1 MATVVT
7 RSGSDGK
14 PRYDVRYRDP
24 AGIQRKRSFTRRSDA
39 AAYSATVEAD
49 KLRGLYVDRNAGR
62 ELFRVYADR
71 WLTSQIFAP
80 NTRAVVTSRLKNHA
94 YPILGTKPLASIRPS
109 TVQAWAKSLSR
120 LAPSTQHAVYGHVQA
135 ILTAAVD
142 DQLIATNPCK
152 APSVTR
158 PRNRS
163 PKIAVWPRERV
174 PAMSTSLP
182 DRYQVVVPIG
192 AGLGLRQGEIFGL
205 AVDDVDF
212 LRREVTV
219 RRQVTIHSSRL
230 VFAPPKY
237 GKIRTVPLAPTV
249 AEALAEHLVRHSAI
263 SITLPWIEHDGPPVT
278 ALLVCHTR
286 ERKAINRNYFNTI
299 WHTALR
305 DINVEPGRQNGCH
318 ALRHFFASVLLDAG
332 ESIKVVSHHLGHT
345 DPGFTLRTYTHLMP
359 DTRVRSVR
367 AIDAIFSPD
376 CAIDVPSEGR
386 A

>member
-7 RSGSDGK
+7 RQGADAK

-24 AGIQRKRSFTRRSDA
+24 AGVQRKRSFRKKAEAT
-39 AAYSATVEAD
+39 AYSATVEAD
-49 KLRGLYVDRNAGR
+49 KLRGAYVDRNAGR
-62 ELFRVYADR
+62 ELFKVYAGR

-94 YPILGTKPLASIRPS
+94 YPALGAKPLASIRPS
-109 TVQAWAKSLSR
+109 TIQAWAKSLSR

-142 DQLIATNPCK
+142 DQLIARNPCK

-163 PKIAVWPRERV
+163 PKITVWPRERV
-174 PAMSTSLP
+174 PKMAASLP
-182 DRYQVVVPIG
+182 ERYQIVVPIG

-205 AVDDVDF
+205 AVEDVDF

-219 RRQVTIHSSRL
+219 RRQVSQALSRQ

-237 GKIRTVPLAPTV
+237 GKMRMIPLAPSV
-249 AEALAEHLVRHSAI
+249 AEAIAAHLARYPAI
-263 SITLPWIEHDGPPVT
+263 EVTLPWVEHDGPPVT
-278 ALLVCHTR
+278 VRLICQTR
-286 ERKAINRNYFNTI
+286 ERKAINRNYFNTV

-305 DINVEPGRQNGCH
+305 GIQVDPGRQNGCH

-332 ESIKVVSHHLGHT
+332 ESIKVVSEHLGHT

-367 AIDAIFSPD
+367 AIDGVFLSG
-376 CAIDVPSEGR
+376 CAMDVPSEGG

>member
-7 RSGSDGK
+7 RSGSDGR

-24 AGIQRKRSFTRRSDA
+24 GGVQRKRSFARRSDA
-39 AAYSATVEAD
+39 TAYAATVEAD
-49 KLRGLYVDRNAGR
+49 KLRGSYVDRNAGR
-62 ELFRVYADR
+62 ELFKTYAEQ
-71 WLTSQIFAP
+71 WLSSQIFAP
-80 NTRAVVTSRLKNHA
+80 NTRTVVTSRLKNHA
-94 YPILGTKPLASIRPS
+94 YPVLGSKPLASIRPS

-142 DQLIATNPCK
+142 DQLIASNPCK

-163 PKIAVWPRERV
+163 PKIAVWPRDRV
-174 PAMSTSLP
+174 PAMAASLP
-182 DRYQVVVPIG
+182 ERYQVLIPIG

-219 RRQVTIHSSRL
+219 RRQVSIDSSRL

-237 GKIRTVPLAPTV
+237 GKIRTVPLAPAV
-249 AEALAEHLVRHSAI
+249 ADAIAAHLARRPAI
-263 SITLPWIEHDGPPVT
+263 PVTLPWIEHDGPPVT
-278 ALLVCHTR
+278 AVLICHTR
-286 ERKAINRNYFNTI
+286 ERKAINRNYFNSI
-299 WHTALR
+299 WHAALR
-305 DINVEPGRQNGCH
+305 NVGVEPGRQNGCH

-332 ESIKVVSHHLGHT
+332 ESIKVVSEHLGHT
-345 DPGFTLRTYTHLMP
+345 DPGFTLRTYTHVMP
-359 DTRVRSVR
+359 DTRIRSVR
-367 AIDAIFSPD
+367 AIDAVFSPD
-376 CAIDVPSEGR
+376 CAMDVPSGGS

>member
-7 RSGSDGK
+7 RIGPDGRR
-14 PRYDVRYRDP
+14 RYDVRYRDP
-24 AGIQRKRSFTRRSDA
+24 AGVQRKRSFLRRTDA
-39 AAYSATVEAD
+39 AAYSAIVEAD
-49 KLRGLYVDRNAGR
+49 KLRGAYVDRNAGR

-71 WLTSQIFAP
+71 WLASQIFAP

-94 YPILGTKPLASIRPS
+94 YPVLGAKPLAAIRPS

-135 ILTAAVD
+135 VLTAAVD
-142 DQLIATNPCK
+142 DQLIANNPCK

-163 PKIAVWPRERV
+163 PKIAVWPRDRV
-174 PAMSTSLP
+174 PAMAASLP
-182 DRYQVVVPIG
+182 ERYQVIVPIG
-192 AGLGLRQGEIFGL
+192 AGLGLRQGENFGL

-212 LRREVTV
+212 LRREVTI
-219 RRQVTIHSSRL
+219 RRQVSIDSSRL

-237 GKIRTVPLAPTV
+237 GKTRTVPLAPSV
-249 AEALAEHLVRHSAI
+249 ADAIAAHLARYPALEV
-263 SITLPWIEHDGPPVT
+263 TLPWIEHDGLPVT
-278 ALLVCHTR
+278 ALLICHTR
-286 ERKAINRNYFNTI
+286 ERKAINRNYFNTV
-299 WHTALR
+299 WHAALR
-305 DINVEPGRQNGCH
+305 KIDVEPGRQNGCH

-332 ESIKVVSHHLGHT
+332 ESIKVVSEHLGHA
-345 DPGFTLRTYTHLMP
+345 DPGFTLRTYTHVMP

-367 AIDAIFSPD
+367 AIDAVFSTD
-376 CAIDVPSEGR
+376 CAMDVPSEDR

>member
-7 RSGSDGK
+7 RQGTDGK

-24 AGIQRKRSFTRRSDA
+24 AGVQRKRSFRKKGEAT
-39 AAYSATVEAD
+39 AYSATVEAD
-49 KLRGLYVDRNAGR
+49 KLRGAYVDRNAGR
-62 ELFRVYADR
+62 ELFQAHAER
-71 WLTSQIFAP
+71 WLTTQVFAP
-80 NTRAVVTSRLKNHA
+80 STRAVVASRLKNHA
-94 YPILGTKPLASIRPS
+94 YPVLGAKPLASIRPS
-109 TVQAWAKSLSR
+109 TVQAWTKSLSV

-142 DQLIATNPCK
+142 DQLIARNPCK
-152 APSVTR
+152 APSVTP

-163 PKIAVWPRERV
+163 PKITVWPRERV
-174 PAMSTSLP
+174 PAMAASLP
-182 DRYQVVVPIG
+182 ERYQVVVPIG

-205 AVDDVDF
+205 AVEDVDF

-219 RRQVTIHSSRL
+219 RRQVNLALSRQ

-237 GKIRTVPLAPTV
+237 AKTRMIPLAPSV
-249 AEALAEHLVRHSAI
+249 AEAIAVHLARYPAI
-263 SITLPWIEHDGPPVT
+263 EVTLPWVEHDGPPVT
-278 ALLVCHTR
+278 VRLICHTR
-286 ERKAINRNYFNTI
+286 ERKAINRNYFNTV

-305 DINVEPGRQNGCH
+305 GINVEPGRQNGCH

-332 ESIKVVSHHLGHT
+332 ESIKVVSEHLGHT

-367 AIDAIFSPD
+367 AIDGVFSSA
-376 CAIDVPSEGR
+376 CAINVPSEGR